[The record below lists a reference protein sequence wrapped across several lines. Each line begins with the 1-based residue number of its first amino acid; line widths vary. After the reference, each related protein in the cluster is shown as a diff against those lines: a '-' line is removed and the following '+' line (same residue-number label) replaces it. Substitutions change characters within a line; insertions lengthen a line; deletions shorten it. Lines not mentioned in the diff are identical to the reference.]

1 MMAEKFVAIYE
12 NELWGRMLKGE
23 GRKRATFGSHYIV
36 LLSWKKGAFLQWVA
50 KKYRRQ
56 CPQSDRR
63 SLLLSNTGSLTVSYQ
78 NLHKNL
84 SRLQFQAQPPNHK
97 PSHRLSKQRF
107 LFKDKKLNNHFHSS
121 EFQEAIEG
129 KFPRTAAEPLT
140 TLYFS

>member
-12 NELWGRMLKGE
+12 NELWSWMLKGE

-50 KKYRRQ
+50 KNCRRH

-63 SLLLSNTGSLTVSYQ
+63 SLSLSNTGFLTVSYQ
-78 NLHKNL
+78 NLLKNL
-84 SRLQFQAQPPNHK
+84 SRLQFQAPPLNHK
-97 PSHRLSKQRF
+97 SLHRLSKQKF
-107 LFKDKKLNNHFHSS
+107 LFKDKKLNHHSLS
-121 EFQEAIEG
+121 SKFQEAIEG
-129 KFPRTAAEPLT
+129 KFPRTAVEPLT